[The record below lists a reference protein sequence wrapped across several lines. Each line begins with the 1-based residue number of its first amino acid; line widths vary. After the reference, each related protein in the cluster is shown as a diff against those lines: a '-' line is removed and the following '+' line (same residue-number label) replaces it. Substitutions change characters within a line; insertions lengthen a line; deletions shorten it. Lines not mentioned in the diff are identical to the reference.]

1 MFRRKIYGGG
11 QGDFSLSVYFLMMEA
26 STVSDW
32 TLPRLFSVR
41 FFTPG
46 RPGAIQGRS

>member
-32 TLPRLFSVR
+32 TLPRLFSVC
-41 FFTPG
+41 FFTTPM
-46 RPGAIQGRS
+46 PGANQVRS